1 VRRGGL
7 EVTAPE
13 RSFSVGRDG
22 VDLEGFERE
31 LRAMRAEAV
40 ANLGPEDVAHLKKLE
55 RWGHWC
61 TAAGYATAWVFPNPL
76 SMALLSLGSTSR
88 WTIVA
93 HHVLHK
99 GLDRIDSAP
108 ARLTSKGFAKG
119 WRRLLDWPEWMEP
132 EAWCHE
138 HNVLHHAYTNEVA
151 DPDLVEHNLEA
162 LRRAPLPKVV
172 KQALLA
178 LSAATWKL
186 TYYAPNTLQVLQR
199 RRRRS
204 SGDGRTQRD
213 DGRGPESMLEAFD
226 VRTTEGREV
235 WGALL
240 PYAALR
246 FVGLPALFLP
256 LGPLTSLSVA
266 LNSLGAEVLSNL
278 HCFVIIVPNHA
289 GDDLE
294 RFDGPPA
301 SRAEWFVRQVRGSV
315 NFKTGGDL
323 NDFLHGFLNYQV
335 EHHLFPDLPPRAY
348 QRLQP
353 KVKAL
358 CEKYG
363 VPYRQ
368 ESVWK
373 RLGQLVRIATG
384 EASMQRREL
393 ASR

>member
-1 VRRGGL
+1 M
-7 EVTAPE
+7 TAPE

>member
-1 VRRGGL
+1 VTARGG
-7 EVTAPE
+7 
-13 RSFSVGRDG
+13 SFRLDGAG

-31 LRAMRAEAV
+31 LRALRAEAV
-40 ANLGPEDVAHLKKLE
+40 ENLGPEDLAHLQTLE
-55 RWGHWC
+55 RWGLAC
-61 TAAGYATAWVFPNPL
+61 TAAGYASAWLVPNPL

-99 GLDRIDSAP
+99 GLDRVEGAP

-151 DPDLVEHNLEA
+151 DPDLVEHNVEA
-162 LRRAPLPKVV
+162 LRRWNAPKAV
-172 KQALLA
+172 KWALLA
-178 LSAATWKL
+178 LSAATWKA

-199 RRRRS
+199 RRRRT
-204 SGDGRTQRD
+204 SGDGKTQRE
-213 DGRGPESMLEAFD
+213 DGRGPESMLAAFD
-226 VRTTEGREV
+226 VRTPEGREV
-235 WGALL
+235 WAAML
-240 PYAALR
+240 PYALAR
-246 FVGLPALFLP
+246 FLAVPALFLP
-256 LGPLTSLSVA
+256 LGPLAAASVA

-289 GDDLE
+289 GDDLQ

-315 NFKTGGDL
+315 NFRTGGDL
-323 NDFLHGFLNYQV
+323 NDFLHGFLNYQI

-384 EASMQRREL
+384 ETSMQR
-393 ASR
+393 

>member
-1 VRRGGL
+1 M
-7 EVTAPE
+7 
-13 RSFSVGRDG
+13 GRDG

-31 LRAMRAEAV
+31 LRALRAEAV
-40 ANLGPEDVAHLKKLE
+40 SALGPDDVAHLQKLE

-61 TAAGYATAWVFPNPL
+61 TAAGYATAWLFPNPL

-108 ARLTSKGFAKG
+108 VRLTSKGFAKG

-226 VRTTEGREV
+226 VRTTEGQEV

-256 LGPLTSLSVA
+256 LGPLASLSVA

-384 EASMQRREL
+384 EASMQRRAL
-393 ASR
+393 PSR